1 MAESGRAM
9 WVRLT
14 ASLSAALAGVGLLW
28 AALAW
33 LPSVGTPGRLPLR
46 APAALAVGVVG
57 LWACW
62 LAAAGLVRPP
72 RLATRVVHF
81 LSAVLVAALGLTALL
96 AWLYHLT

>member
-1 MAESGRAM
+1 M

-28 AALAW
+28 SALAW
-33 LPSVGTPGRLPLR
+33 LPLAESPGRLPLR
-46 APAALAVGVVG
+46 APAALAAGVVG
-57 LWACW
+57 LWVCW
-62 LAAAGLVRPP
+62 MAAAGLVRPP
-72 RLATRVVHF
+72 RAATRTVHF